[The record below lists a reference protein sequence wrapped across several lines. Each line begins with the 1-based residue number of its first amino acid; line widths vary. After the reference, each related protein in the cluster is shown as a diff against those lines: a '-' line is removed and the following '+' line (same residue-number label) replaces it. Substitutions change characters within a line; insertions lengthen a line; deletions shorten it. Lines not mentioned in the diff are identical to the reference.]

1 MDVEKVGEICKNF
14 RINVL
19 KISLTNFAK
28 LSNEKLQNIHA
39 FEQGRA
45 NNIKYIY
52 MYFNACNSDQLP
64 KLVEL
69 LFNNL

>member
-52 MYFNACNSDQLP
+52 MYLKACDSDQLP

>member
-1 MDVEKVGEICKNF
+1 MDVKKVGEICKNF

-28 LSNEKLQNIHA
+28 LSGEKLQNIHA

-52 MYFNACNSDQLP
+52 MYINACNSEQLP